1 MKKLIEDAL
10 KETGLDYYY
19 LKRPKN
25 VFPCLVY
32 QYNELPNALGDNTEE
47 CTRYDVYINL
57 IIKNNLTETTEK
69 VKEAMKKHRFMKVII
84 NAPIMFDELD
94 YYQIT
99 FNYTKSKSNN

>member
-10 KETGLDYYY
+10 KETGIPYYY
-19 LKRPKN
+19 VRRPKN

-32 QYNELPNALGDNTEE
+32 QYNELPNGLGDNTEE

-57 IIKNNLTETTEK
+57 IIKSNLTETTEK
-69 VKEAMKKHRFMKVII
+69 VKEAMKKHKFLKVII
-84 NAPIMFDELD
+84 NAPVIFEDVD

-99 FNYTKSKSNN
+99 MQYVKSKSI